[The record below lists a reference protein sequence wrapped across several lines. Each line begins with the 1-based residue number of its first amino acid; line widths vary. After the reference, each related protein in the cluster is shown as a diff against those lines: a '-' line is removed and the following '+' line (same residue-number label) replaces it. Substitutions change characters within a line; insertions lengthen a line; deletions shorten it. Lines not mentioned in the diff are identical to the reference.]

1 MGKHANV
8 HLADSDVWKNTT
20 VIFEVRFS
28 EIGRTIEHEI
38 QKHEVGRRNKTN
50 QTLKAVQAEEART
63 LQRMLP
69 PTCIM
74 STRNSK
80 LQAAQNRLNIV
91 VNARLEM
98 EKLKPKRTKTR
109 RRLSELQRR
118 FQ

>member
-50 QTLKAVQAEEART
+50 QTLKAVRAEEART

-74 STRNSK
+74 STSNSK
-80 LQAAQNRLNIV
+80 LQAAQFRLNIV
-91 VNARLEM
+91 DNARL
-98 EKLKPKRTKTR
+98 KLAGMKRTKDR
-109 RRLSELQRR
+109 RRLSELHRR
-118 FQ
+118 